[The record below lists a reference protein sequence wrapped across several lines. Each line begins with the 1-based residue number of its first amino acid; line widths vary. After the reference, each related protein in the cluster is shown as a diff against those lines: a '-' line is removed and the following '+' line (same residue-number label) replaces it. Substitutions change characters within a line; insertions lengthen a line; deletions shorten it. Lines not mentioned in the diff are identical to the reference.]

1 MLFYLSLPIIAYIID
16 CEIDNIR
23 LKKRAVQKE
32 STPNPPTI
40 LSHSSMI
47 IALIT
52 NKNRPKVTMV
62 NGNVNITNIGL
73 IKILSNPKTTAT
85 IKAVVK
91 LAT

>member
-1 MLFYLSLPIIAYIID
+1 M
-16 CEIDNIR
+16 DNIR
-23 LKKRAVQKE
+23 LKKSAVQKE

-40 LSHSSMI
+40 LSQSNII

-52 NKNRPKVTMV
+52 NKNRPKVKMV
-62 NGNVNITNIGL
+62 NGRVNITNIGL

-85 IKAVVK
+85 INAVVK